1 MKIII
6 ISAIWCGSCIK
17 MKNVWREISTKYDL
31 DITKLDL
38 DFDSDEVK
46 KYNVGN
52 TLPVAI
58 FLDSNNLKYYNSYRA
73 SLYYLKEAAKNNNLQ
88 NLVDDYFG

>member
-46 KYNVGN
+46 KY
-52 TLPVAI
+52 
-58 FLDSNNLKYYNSYRA
+58 K
-73 SLYYLKEAAKNNNLQ
+73 
-88 NLVDDYFG
+88 DYKK